1 MPRPRTISED
11 ELLAAARAVFVERGF
26 AASTKEVARRAGVS
40 EALLFQ
46 RYPTKADLFFA
57 AMVPPAF
64 AVSAQLK
71 KVHSPREM
79 PQALETLG
87 FSLLDYFRAALP
99 VLGPLESHP
108 DFEFE
113 EFARRHPQSSLASM
127 RYEMVEFFRVHRAP
141 DPSAA
146 ALILMGT
153 MRSVAQF
160 ERLGAHGGRFPS
172 EIITRTIRC
181 LWEGVRPHRR
191 SPSPKNPA

>member
-1 MPRPRTISED
+1 MPRTRTISDD

-26 AASTKEVARRAGVS
+26 AASTKEIARRAGVS

-46 RYPTKADLFFA
+46 RYPTKAELFFS

-64 AVSAQLK
+64 AVSEQLK
-71 KVHSPREM
+71 KVHSKEEM
-79 PQALETLG
+79 PSALEALG
-87 FSLLDYFRAALP
+87 FALLDYFRAALP

-127 RYEMVEFFRVHRAP
+127 RYEMVEFFRANGAP
-141 DPSAA
+141 DPAA
-146 ALILMGT
+146 ASLILMGT

-160 ERLGAHGGRFPS
+160 ERLGAHGGRFPR
-172 EIITRTIRC
+172 EILARTIRC
-181 LWEGVRPHRR
+181 LWDGVRPR
-191 SPSPKNPA
+191 